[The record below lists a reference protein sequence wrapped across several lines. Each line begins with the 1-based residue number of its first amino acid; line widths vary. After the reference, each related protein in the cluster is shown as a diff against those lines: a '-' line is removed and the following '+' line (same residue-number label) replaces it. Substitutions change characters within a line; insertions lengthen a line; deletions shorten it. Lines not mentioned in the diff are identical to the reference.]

1 MKSKEVREKF
11 IKFFVS
17 YPRNHKE
24 ISPAPLILENDPTT
38 LFTSSG
44 MQPLVP
50 YLMGKSH
57 PLGKRLVD
65 SQPSIRTVDID
76 EVGDNRHLT
85 FFEML
90 GNWSLGDYFKKEQLP
105 WILDFFTKDLG
116 LSQEKLWVS
125 VFEGNDQVPKDEESA
140 EIWKK
145 LGIPDSRIYFY
156 DAKKNWWSRTGSPD
170 EMPIGEIGGPDS
182 EIFYDFGKEL
192 KLHENSPFKNEECH
206 PNCDCGRYMEIGNSV
221 FMQYKKIGENKLEEL
236 PQKNVDFGGGLERI
250 AAVVNGDPDIYKSD
264 LFIGLINELE
274 RNSNAKYEDKKR
286 DFRII
291 VDHIKASVF
300 LVANGIVPSNK
311 QHGYV
316 IRRLLRRSAIKMHKI
331 GAVKNIIETS
341 RKVANQVVDTYKDRY
356 LKDNNALDISVE
368 IGDEVNKFSGVLD
381 KGIKLIDKLIN
392 EGRKIDSD
400 LAFDLFQTYGF
411 PLEATEEYL
420 ESYGKRFTVEDKIK
434 YDDRFRKHQEISR
447 TTSAGIFKGG
457 LADQSPEVIRLHTAT
472 HLLLAALRK
481 VLGEHIVQ
489 KGQNITKDRSRFDFP
504 HTQKLTDEEIK
515 QVENLIND
523 IVSKNLPVN
532 FNIMPKN
539 EAENTGAI
547 HAFNEKYADT
557 VKVYFVGD
565 VLENAFSKEF
575 CGGPHVTSTS
585 EIGRVRIIKQDKVGS
600 DIIRIYLVVE

>member
-17 YPRNHKE
+17 SPRNHKE

-575 CGGPHVTSTS
+575 CGGPHVSSTS

>member
-17 YPRNHKE
+17 SPRNHKE

-565 VLENAFSKEF
+565 VLENALSKEF
-575 CGGPHVTSTS
+575 CGGPHVSSTS

-600 DIIRIYLVVE
+600 DIIRIYLTVE

>member
-17 YPRNHKE
+17 SPRNHKE

-489 KGQNITKDRSRFDFP
+489 KGQNITKDRSRFDFL

-600 DIIRIYLVVE
+600 DIIRIYLTVE